1 MRCILK
7 FKNLIFKK
15 GFTLLEVIVS
25 LFVLSLLMHSLMLVY
40 DSYDRIETEIRADY
54 SADFLH
60 FLTLL
65 ELELNNYHIK
75 EVQPKQIHLVKQ
87 KTNANSRLIQ
97 QNGKIYFTPGH
108 QPLAYNIKDWELFNI
123 YNKLHVTVTY
133 NNKQLFTGL
142 INIQYDE
149 DINNDT

>member
-1 MRCILK
+1 
-7 FKNLIFKK
+7 
-15 GFTLLEVIVS
+15 
-25 LFVLSLLMHSLMLVY
+25 MLVY

-65 ELELNNYHIK
+65 ELELQNYHVK
-75 EVQPKQIHLVKQ
+75 DVQPKQIHLVKT

-108 QPLAYNIKDWELFNI
+108 QPLAYNIKDWELINI
-123 YNKLHVTVTY
+123 YNKLYVTVIY
-133 NNKQLFTGL
+133 NNEQIFTGL
-142 INIQYDE
+142 INIQGDE
-149 DINNDT
+149 DIHYDS